1 MISTYLIDD
10 HNAVRQAVA
19 TMLEG
24 CDDIRVVGQAADAE
38 TALRELAT
46 LRPDVILLD
55 LKLPGQSGIVAM
67 PEILAHAPH
76 SRIVVFTMYDN
87 PAFVWETINAGA
99 AGYLLKTASKEE
111 LLHAIRAVAGGGGY
125 LHASVTMPVL
135 KRVAHDARS
144 LGSRRELTPRE
155 RQILEALAE
164 GRSNKLIAQQLSLS
178 EETVKSHLRS
188 LYEKLGAEDR
198 AHAVS
203 IALRQRLID

>member
-10 HNAVRQAVA
+10 HNAVRQSVA
-19 TMLEG
+19 AMLEG

-38 TALRELAT
+38 TALRELAA

-55 LKLPGQSGIVAM
+55 LKLPGRSGIVAM
-67 PEILAHAPH
+67 PEIAARAPR

-111 LLHAIRAVAGGGGY
+111 LLHAIRAVAGGSGY

-144 LGSRRELTPRE
+144 VGSRRELTPRE

-203 IALRQRLID
+203 IALRQRLIE